1 MSDFYTFIPRFMLGG
16 ILILLSLSCTSVQDP
31 PLSVFDTVHER
42 GYLICG
48 IEGNLPGLS
57 ETLPPGRLLPPFD
70 SFDTDYGDFKGFD
83 VDFCRAI
90 AVAIFGDDKAVRF
103 IPLKT
108 LPSSG
113 PTPLN
118 ERFQAVLNGNVDVLI
133 RNTTWT
139 ASRDTGMSGREP
151 QTAKLSVDF
160 GPVIFYDGQRILVRK
175 PEEDRVPTLKD
186 VRGTN
191 ICVPQGT
198 TSLENLRRLG
208 GKLGYSKLVDRP
220 SDQIPAVHARGECN
234 AISAD
239 MSRLLGDYGGLLE
252 PGELVAI
259 EEPISEEP
267 LAPVFVEN
275 DSKWRDVISWV
286 VYVTIH
292 AETLGI
298 NQSNAREKFSSSD
311 PEIQSLQEDMSQ
323 MANNLGLI
331 NDFAYQ
337 IILEVG
343 SYQDIYQ
350 RNFGELQRGRNRPWR
365 DGGLLYAPP
374 LR

>member
-1 MSDFYTFIPRFMLGG
+1 MT
-16 ILILLSLSCTSVQDP
+16 
-31 PLSVFDTVHER
+31 
-42 GYLICG
+42 
-48 IEGNLPGLS
+48 
-57 ETLPPGRLLPPFD
+57 
-70 SFDTDYGDFKGFD
+70 K
-83 VDFCRAI
+83 
-90 AVAIFGDDKAVRF
+90 AVAIFGDAKAVRF

-118 ERFQAVLNGNVDVLI
+118 ERFQAVLNRNVDVLI

-139 ASRDTGMSGREP
+139 ASRDTGMKAKEP
-151 QTAKLSVDF
+151 QTPNVSVDF

-175 PEEDRVPTLKD
+175 PEKDREPTLKD
-186 VRGTN
+186 VRGTK

-198 TSLENLRRLG
+198 TSLENLKRLG
-208 GKLGYSKLVDRP
+208 GKLGYSDLEPRP
-220 SDQIPAVHARGECN
+220 SDEISRVYARGECD

-239 MSRLLGDYGGLLE
+239 MSQLLGDYKGLLE
-252 PGELVAI
+252 SGDLVPI

-267 LAPVFVEN
+267 LTPVLVEN

-298 NQSNAREKFSSSD
+298 HQNNAGEKFSSSD
-311 PEIQSLQEDMSQ
+311 AEIQSLQEDMSHI
-323 MANNLGLI
+323 ASNLGLI
-331 NDFAYQ
+331 NDFAYK

-343 SYQDIYQ
+343 SYQDIYE
-350 RNFGELQRGRNRPWR
+350 RNFGQLPRGRNRPWR